1 MALYNKFL
9 HRPAYIVI
17 AAMILTFAGVWA
29 WFRMPV
35 DFFPGLNYPLLNV
48 ITQVPGVSP
57 QDVELLVS
65 RPIES
70 EVQSIRGVR
79 RTSSI
84 SASGVSQVTVEFGQG
99 YDLLAARQL
108 VSAAISRLEG
118 KLPPGANPLID
129 NLGSRLQQVLGYT
142 IVSKGLSET
151 QLRQVVQFRMVS
163 ALQSLPGISR
173 IDVMGGKRAAF
184 VVEPDINQLRHLD
197 LSLADLQAILAANNV
212 NASGRYLSENHL
224 DVPIRAQGQVRR
236 LDDLRFM
243 LVKLQPDGQ
252 PIFLKDVAQVHE
264 GHLPEHYLI
273 SSDHKPAVVILVQ
286 KEPGFS
292 TADVVEAVEQK
303 IKELK
308 SLLPPRSEIH
318 KFYNQSE
325 ILNESMSGVRNEIWS
340 GAILAILVL
349 YFFLKRAIP
358 TFIVSVTIP
367 LALLAAAVLMYL
379 SGFTLNMMT
388 LAALTLSVGMVVD
401 DSIIVMENIERHLE
415 SGVPPGKS
423 VLAGTKQILGAD
435 VSGTLTTLIVFLP
448 LLFLTGFLGQL
459 ILPFGLT
466 IGYTLLASLIIS
478 LTVIPVLMQWRGGTK
493 APLKPI
499 RLLIWFSR
507 RNDRCF
513 HYFMSH
519 KKLVFGALTSVFLLA
534 GGLTVTFNAAGFLPE
549 IDEGALLIEYLMR
562 PGVSLLESSHL
573 GQRIADDLLKLDD
586 VSNVTVKIGSPQNTY
601 FIEDVNRGELWIK
614 LKDRRLRHESA
625 GDILRYLRRKFAGVQ
640 GAVFLYHQPTQE
652 HIDESFSGLPAF
664 FGISLFGDNLDTLS
678 TLSRQVEKI
687 AQNTDGLSNIINN
700 AKFTVPE
707 IEVMPKRPALAHAGL
722 SVQQVMDEI
731 AMAFQGSIISYFI
744 QEQAPVAIFLRLPEQ
759 QRNTLATLEDLP
771 IKTAWRSYLPL
782 QQLATI
788 RYRNV
793 LPAITHMNSQRQI
806 TLVSEIEGN
815 LYGIVQDLKAKLDR
829 LHFPAGYYYEIRG
842 QYQILL
848 QSVKEFAAVI
858 IAAIALVYL
867 ILYLQF
873 NSFWQPFVILLK
885 VPLDFLGAFVAL
897 LLTGETLNLSVA
909 IGLVTLVGIAVN
921 NAIVLIDTT
930 NRLREA
936 HQLSRQAA
944 LLEAVHV
951 RTRPILMT
959 GMTTVFGLLPAA
971 IGMGIGSRIHQP
983 FAITLIGGILAG
995 VFFSLNVIPALYD
1008 RMGQWLERPPG

>member
-1 MALYNKFL
+1 MAFYEKFL

-17 AAMILTFAGVWA
+17 AATILTFGGVWA

-57 QDVELLVS
+57 EDVELLVS
-65 RPIES
+65 RPIET

-108 VSAAISRLEG
+108 VSAAISRLGG

-142 IVSKGLSET
+142 IVSRGVSET
-151 QLRQVVQFRMVS
+151 QLRQVVQFRMVP

-184 VVEPDINQLRHLD
+184 VVEPDINQLRRLD
-197 LSLADLQAILAANNV
+197 LSLADLREILAANNI
-212 NASGRYLSENHL
+212 NTSGRYLSQNHL
-224 DVPIRAQGQVRR
+224 DVPIRARGQVQN

-273 SSDHKPAVVILVQ
+273 SSGGRPAVVIMVQ

-292 TADVVEAVEQK
+292 TADVVQAVEHKVQT
-303 IKELK
+303 LT
-308 SLLPPRSEIH
+308 SLLPTGSEIH

-325 ILNESMSGVRNEIWS
+325 ILNESMSGVRSEIWS

-349 YFFLKRAIP
+349 YFFLKRALP
-358 TFIVSVTIP
+358 TLIVSVTIP
-367 LALLAAAVLMYL
+367 LSLLAAAVLMYL
-379 SGFTLNMMT
+379 SDFTLNMMT

-401 DSIIVMENIERHLE
+401 DSIIVMENIERHVE
-415 SGVPPGKS
+415 GGVPLTKS

-435 VSGTLTTLIVFLP
+435 ISGTITTIIVFLP

-466 IGYTLLASLIIS
+466 IGFTLLASLIIS
-478 LTVIPVLMQWRGGTK
+478 LTAIPVLMHWRGGIREQPK
-493 APLKPI
+493 PL
-499 RLLIWFSR
+499 RSLAWFIR
-507 RNDRCF
+507 RNDRFF
-513 HYFMSH
+513 HTFMTH
-519 KKLVFGALTSVFLLA
+519 KKMVFSILTAAFLLA
-534 GGLTVTFNAAGFLPE
+534 GGMTVMFNPAGFLPE

-562 PGVSLLESSHL
+562 PGVSLQESSHL
-573 GQRIADDLLKLDD
+573 GQRMADDLLKLDD
-586 VSNVTVKIGSPQNTY
+586 VSNVTMKIGSPENTY

-614 LKDRRLRHESA
+614 LKDRQHRDQSAEEILRTLRH
-625 GDILRYLRRKFAGVQ
+625 KFAGVQ

-664 FGISLFGDNLDTLS
+664 FGISLFGDNLDTLT
-678 TLSRQVEKI
+678 TLSQQVEQI

-707 IEVMPKRPALAHAGL
+707 IEVVPKRPTLAHAGL
-722 SVQQVMDEI
+722 SVQQVVDEI
-731 AMAFQGSIISYFI
+731 TTAFQGSTISYFV
-744 QEQAPVAIFLRLPEQ
+744 QEQAPIAIFVRLPEG
-759 QRNTLATLEDLP
+759 QRKTLATLEDLP
-771 IKTAWRSYLPL
+771 IKTAWGSRLPL

-793 LPAITHMNSQRQI
+793 LPAITHLNSQRQV

-815 LYGIVQDLKAKLDR
+815 IYGIVQDLKARLDQI
-829 LHFPAGYYYEIRG
+829 HFPTGYYYEIRG

-858 IAAIALVYL
+858 VAAIALVYL

-885 VPLDFLGAFVAL
+885 VPLDFLGAFAAL
-897 LLTGETLNLSVA
+897 LLTRQTLNLSVA
-909 IGLVTLVGIAVN
+909 IGLLTLVGIAVN

-930 NRLREA
+930 NHLRESG
-936 HQLSRQAA
+936 QLSRQEA
-944 LLEAVHV
+944 LLEAVHL

-971 IGMGIGSRIHQP
+971 IGTGIGSRIHQP
-983 FAITLIGGILAG
+983 FAITVMGGILAG
-995 VFFSLNVIPALYD
+995 AFFSLNAIPALYD
-1008 RMGQWLERPPG
+1008 RMGQWLEHPPG